1 MLPPRLPWL
10 IVCPKTYQESGDRS
24 LPLGP
29 AIAHGFDGFHSP
41 ASATNRF
48 YGSILPR
55 GRTTHKFDHLLTLLS
70 TGMHMKTNEQL
81 QRDVMDALRWEPLL
95 NASDIGVT
103 ARDGVITLTG
113 YVDSYPKKLAAE
125 RVAKNVAGVKAV
137 AEEIDVHLQTSN
149 QKTDTEIAE
158 EAVHALRW
166 CSNVPDDR
174 IQVSVENGWV
184 KLEGEVEWEYQKSE
198 ARHELEDLIGV
209 RGISN
214 FIMVKPRVK
223 PADVKDKIRRAFER
237 SATVDANKIAI
248 DVNGSIVTLRGPV
261 RSWAEREDAESAA
274 WSAPG
279 VTQVKDELRVG
290 ELEEIY

>member
-1 MLPPRLPWL
+1 
-10 IVCPKTYQESGDRS
+10 
-24 LPLGP
+24 
-29 AIAHGFDGFHSP
+29 
-41 ASATNRF
+41 
-48 YGSILPR
+48 
-55 GRTTHKFDHLLTLLS
+55 
-70 TGMHMKTNEQL
+70 MKTNEQL